1 MIEHTVLFRMHP
13 EKKNLVND
21 LKDKLDALE
30 EKIDDV
36 VKIETGI
43 NFAERS
49 DAYDLLLKV
58 YVKDESGL
66 KTYAQ
71 HPDHQEVLGFIK
83 KVVEQTAVVDFHKE

>member
-1 MIEHTVLFRMHP
+1 MIEHIVLFRMHP
-13 EKKNLVND
+13 ENKDLVNE
-21 LKDKLDALE
+21 LKDRLDALE
-30 EKIDDV
+30 EKIDEV

-58 YVKDESGL
+58 HVKDESGL
-66 KTYAQ
+66 KAYAQ